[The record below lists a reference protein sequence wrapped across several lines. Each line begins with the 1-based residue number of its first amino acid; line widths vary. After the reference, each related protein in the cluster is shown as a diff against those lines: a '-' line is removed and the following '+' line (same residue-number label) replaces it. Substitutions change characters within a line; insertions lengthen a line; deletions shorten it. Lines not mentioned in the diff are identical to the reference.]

1 MKKFILSLAVVAL
14 AWGCTADGP
23 EDIQQPIGD
32 KSTIEAELVGVRT
45 HMAEDG
51 FKVLWSKD
59 DQIGVVLADE
69 SIVPFTLQEEFAGKS
84 HGRFEGVLPAG
95 AEVKSAIYPY
105 SASGV
110 TIACEQ
116 SVASTSTDISKGDV
130 AVATYENGALLFTTK
145 VALLAVSFKNIEGS
159 PIAGKK
165 IQTVKVATSA
175 CNVSGAFTLADDGTL
190 TAGKV
195 SQNVNLT
202 FTDAPTL
209 SADLKGYLALNPAIV
224 KDTALRIYV
233 KAGDKWYGYDTV
245 AKTDLVAG
253 TRYDFAIDAA
263 KCNYRL
269 ALNWAYGK
277 AGDIPYRTTAHAPA
291 IDNNGNVYVTNAG
304 SQYLYK
310 INNGGTLGWKSSLC
324 AVGGTATTYTQ
335 NTSPSV
341 EPDGS
346 AVYASIGAKN
356 DITAF
361 SKLNS
366 NGTIAWQY
374 KQADFYAAVT
384 SGPAIAFNRSAPAI
398 DPEGKCVYLCNAGN
412 SGTLTSIDKATGKK
426 LNYTVQGTGHNS
438 GPNGGQSGS
447 PMITLSGAVCS
458 ATNGNSGLYAV
469 LKSDL
474 DVQSEDR
481 FLEVD
486 GHFNSGYWAMHRYKA
501 KCNSANNETPV
512 NDRSCLACTTLSD
525 GRNMIYL
532 GNPMKTTQTTYR
544 VFGFDVAG
552 IKTSDGS
559 KVVDKAS
566 ACDVHLITNQKAQD
580 QSGICIGP
588 NNEILVALKNNKAA
602 GAYGGIYAINPETM
616 QKAWNYETYAD
627 VAGAP
632 AVGSD
637 GSIVLVTDSNTSD
650 GKNTP
655 HGQYHIIKPNSDGT
669 VSLITTVNAHDLL
682 RDFNWEGHDTY
693 KSLRGWSDVM
703 IGADGRIYYQ
713 HEAYRAD
720 DGVQNTCVLC
730 VEYGGFT
737 APGNTAW
744 PMRYADCHHTGVQKE
759 VVK

>member
-14 AWGCTADGP
+14 AWGCATDGT
-23 EDIQQPIGD
+23 EDIKQLAGD
-32 KSTIEAELVGVRT
+32 KTVIEAELASVRT
-45 HMAEDG
+45 HIAEDG

-59 DQIGVVLADE
+59 DQIGVVLADN
-69 SIVPFTLQEEFAGKS
+69 SIVPFTLQDAYAGKAV
-84 HGRFEGVLPAG
+84 GCFEGTLAAG

-110 TIACEQ
+110 TIAREQ
-116 SVASTSTDISKGDV
+116 SVASTSTEIGSGDV
-130 AVATYENGALLFTTK
+130 AVAPYENGKLNFTSK
-145 VALLAVSFKNIEGS
+145 VALLAVSFKNIDGS

-175 CNVSGAFTLADDGTL
+175 CNVSGAFTLAEDGTL

-245 AKTDLVAG
+245 AKADMVAG
-253 TRYDFAIDAA
+253 TRYNFVIDAA

-277 AGDIPYRTTAHAPA
+277 AGDIPYRSTGYVPA
-291 IDNNGNVYVTNAG
+291 IDNNGNVYVTNAS

-366 NGTIAWQY
+366 NGTIVWQY
-374 KQADFYAAVT
+374 KQADFYAT
-384 SGPAIAFNRSAPAI
+384 GTPSIAFNRSAPAI
-398 DPEGKCVYLCNAGN
+398 DPEGKCIYLCNAGTT
-412 SGTLTSIDKATGKK
+412 GTLTSIDKATGKK

-458 ATNGNSGLYAV
+458 ATNGNTGLYAV

-481 FLEVD
+481 CLEVAN
-486 GHFNSGYWAMHRYKA
+486 HSNSGYWAMMRYQA
-501 KCNSANNETPV
+501 RYNSANQEKPA

-532 GNPMKTTQTTYR
+532 GNAMATTTTTYR
-544 VFGFDVAG
+544 VFGFDVAD
-552 IKTSDGS
+552 IKSSNGNT
-559 KVVDKAS
+559 VVNKAS
-566 ACDVHLITNQKAQD
+566 DCNVHLITNQKAQD
-580 QSGICIGP
+580 QAGICIGP
-588 NNEILVALKNNKAA
+588 NNEILVALKNNGKA

-637 GSIVLVTDSNTSD
+637 GSIVLVTDSTTSD
-650 GKNTP
+650 GNTP
-655 HGQYHIIKPNSDGT
+655 HGQYHVIKPNSDGS
-669 VSLITTVNAHDLL
+669 VSLVATVNAHDLL

-703 IGADGRIYYQ
+703 IGTDGRIYYQ

-720 DGVQNTCVLC
+720 NNAQNTCVLC

-744 PMRYADCHHTGVQKE
+744 PMRYADCHHTGVQKS
-759 VVK
+759 VK

>member
-14 AWGCTADGP
+14 AWGCTTDGT
-23 EDIQQPIGD
+23 EDVKQLAGD
-32 KSTIEAELVGVRT
+32 KTVIEAELASVRT
-45 HMAEDG
+45 HIAEDG
-51 FKVLWSKD
+51 FKVLWSKGD
-59 DQIGVVLADE
+59 KIGVVLADD
-69 SIVPFTLQEEFAGKS
+69 SIVPFTLQDAYAGKAV
-84 HGRFEGVLPAG
+84 GCFEGNLAAG

-110 TIACEQ
+110 TIAREQ
-116 SVASTSTDISKGDV
+116 SVASTSTEISSGDV
-130 AVATYENGALLFTTK
+130 AVATYENGKLNFTSK
-145 VALLAVSFKNIEGS
+145 VALLAVSFKNIDGS
-159 PIAGKK
+159 MIAGKK

-175 CNVSGAFTLADDGTL
+175 CNVSGAFTLADDGAL

-245 AKTDLVAG
+245 AKADMVAG
-253 TRYDFAIDAA
+253 TRYNFVIDAA

-277 AGDIPYRTTAHAPA
+277 AGDIPYRSTGHVPA
-291 IDNNGNVYVTNAG
+291 IDNNGNVYVTNAS

-324 AVGGTATTYTQ
+324 AVGGTATAYTQ

-366 NGTIAWQY
+366 NGTIVWQY
-374 KQADFYAAVT
+374 KQADFYAT
-384 SGPAIAFNRSAPAI
+384 GTPSIGFNRSAPAI
-398 DPEGKCVYLCNAGN
+398 DPEGKCVYLCNAGTT
-412 SGTLTSIDKATGKK
+412 GTLTSIDKATGKK

-458 ATNGNSGLYAV
+458 ATNGNTGLYAV

-481 FLEVD
+481 FLEVAN
-486 GHFNSGYWAMHRYKA
+486 HSNSGYWAMMRYQA
-501 KCNSANNETPV
+501 RYNNANQEKPA

-532 GNPMKTTQTTYR
+532 GNAMATTTTTYR
-544 VFGFDVAG
+544 VFGFDVAD
-552 IKTSDGS
+552 IKSSNGNT
-559 KVVDKAS
+559 VVNKAT
-566 ACDVHLITNQKAQD
+566 ACDVHLITGQKAQD
-580 QSGICIGP
+580 QAGICIGP
-588 NNEILVALKNNKAA
+588 NNEILVALKNNGKA

-637 GSIVLVTDSNTSD
+637 GSIVLVTDSTTSD

-655 HGQYHIIKPNSDGT
+655 HGQYHVIKPNSNGT
-669 VSLITTVNAHDLL
+669 VSLVATVNAHDLL

-703 IGADGRIYYQ
+703 IGTDGRIYYQ

-720 DGVQNTCVLC
+720 NNVQNTCVLC

-744 PMRYADCHHTGVQKE
+744 PMRYADCHHTGVQKS
-759 VVK
+759 VK